1 VETGGVLNGENYR
14 DFAGLSG
21 LDPGAG
27 RILRDSVPDGARGL
41 LWRSMSD
48 LSIDE
53 FVIPA
58 TPHAPSWPDFAAV
71 AGLRNIVEA
80 EGFGTDDLQYSAA
93 ELLPGWLNTKY
104 DPKRMFVARIDG
116 AVVARATYETLLEPN
131 DHHAWL
137 GVQVLPAWRRHGIG
151 TALADRVEALA
162 ATENRQEL
170 IVYTVSAD
178 APGDRL
184 TAPTGFGS
192 VPRDN
197 PEVHFLLARGYR
209 LEQVERGSR
218 LPLPADAS
226 VIRRFQADAAAH
238 AGPGYTVHCW
248 SEGTPP
254 RWREDL
260 ALFFTRMS
268 TDAPTAG
275 LEEPEDIWTAERL
288 VNEEASRA
296 TSPRHML
303 TAVALH
309 EPSGHLVAF
318 TQLSVPAER
327 ERSVSQEDTL
337 VLREHRG
344 HRLGM
349 LLKTANLEYLAQES
363 PGHPSVTTFN
373 AEENR
378 HMLAVNEA
386 LGFVPM
392 GYEE

>member
-1 VETGGVLNGENYR
+1 
-14 DFAGLSG
+14 
-21 LDPGAG
+21 
-27 RILRDSVPDGARGL
+27 
-41 LWRSMSD
+41 MSD
-48 LSIDE
+48 FSIDE
-53 FVIPA
+53 LVIPTSTA
-58 TPHAPSWPDFAAV
+58 APSWPDFAAV
-71 AGLRNIVEA
+71 AALRNVVEA
-80 EGFGTDDLQYSAA
+80 EGYGTSELNYSAA

-104 DPKRMFVARIDG
+104 DPKRMFIARVEG
-116 AVVARATYETLLEPN
+116 TVVARATYETLLVPN
-131 DHHAWL
+131 DDHAWL
-137 GVQVLPAWRRHGIG
+137 GVQVLTAWRRRGIG
-151 TALADRVEALA
+151 TAIADRVEHLA
-162 ATENRQEL
+162 ATENRHEL

-178 APGDRL
+178 APGERL

-197 PEVHFLLARGYR
+197 PEVRFLLARGYQ

-218 LPLPADAS
+218 LALPADEG
-226 VIRRFQADAAAH
+226 VIRRFRADAAAQ
-238 AGPGYTVHCW
+238 AGGDYTVHCW

-254 RWREDL
+254 RWRDDL
-260 ALFFTRMS
+260 ALLYTRMS

-275 LEEPEDIWTAERL
+275 LTEPEDVWTAERL
-288 VNEEASRA
+288 VDEETSRA
-296 TSPRHML
+296 DSPRRML
-303 TAVALH
+303 TAAVLH
-309 EPSGHLVAF
+309 GPSGHLVAF

-337 VLREHRG
+337 VLRKHRG

-378 HMLAVNEA
+378 HMLDVNEA

-392 GYEE
+392 GYEGAWKRVVPAGGPAA

>member
-1 VETGGVLNGENYR
+1 
-14 DFAGLSG
+14 
-21 LDPGAG
+21 
-27 RILRDSVPDGARGL
+27 
-41 LWRSMSD
+41 MSD
-48 LSIDE
+48 FSIDE
-53 FVIPA
+53 LVIPA
-58 TPHAPSWPDFAAV
+58 TPNAPSWPDFAAV

-93 ELLPGWLNTKY
+93 ELLPGWLNTTY
-104 DPKRMFVARIDG
+104 DPKRMFVARVDG
-116 AVVARATYETLLEPN
+116 TVVARATYETLLDQN
-131 DHHAWL
+131 DDHAWL
-137 GVQVLPAWRRHGIG
+137 GVQVLPVWRRHGIG

-162 ATENRQEL
+162 ATEKRQEL

-178 APGDRL
+178 APGERL

-197 PEVHFLLARGYR
+197 PEVRFLLARGYR

-218 LPLPADAS
+218 LALPAQES
-226 VIRRFQADAAAH
+226 VIRRFRADAAAH
-238 AGPGYTVHCW
+238 AGPDYTVHCW
-248 SEGTPP
+248 SGETPP
-254 RWREDL
+254 HWRDDL
-260 ALFFTRMS
+260 ALLFTRMS

-275 LEEPEDIWTAERL
+275 LEEPEDVWTAERL
-288 VNEEASRA
+288 ISEETSRA
-296 TSPRHML
+296 ASPRRML
-303 TAVALH
+303 TAAALH

-349 LLKTANLEYLAQES
+349 LLKTANLEYLKQES

-392 GYEE
+392 GYEGAWKRVGPARVLE

>member
-1 VETGGVLNGENYR
+1 MRGRPHGLVL
-14 DFAGLSG
+14 F
-21 LDPGAG
+21 
-27 RILRDSVPDGARGL
+27 GL

-48 LSIDE
+48 FSIDE
-53 FVIPA
+53 LVIPA
-58 TPHAPSWPDFAAV
+58 TPHAPSWPDFVAV
-71 AGLRNIVEA
+71 AALRNLVEA
-80 EGFGTDDLQYSAA
+80 EGFGTNALNYSAA
-93 ELLPGWLNTKY
+93 ELLPGWLNPKY
-104 DPKRMFVARIDG
+104 DPKRMFVARVEG
-116 AVVARATYETLLEPN
+116 TVVARATYETLLDAN
-131 DHHAWL
+131 DDHAWL
-137 GVQVLPAWRRHGIG
+137 GVQVLPAWRRCGIG
-151 TALADRVEALA
+151 TALADRVEHLVG
-162 ATENRQEL
+162 TENRHEL

-178 APGDRL
+178 TPGERL

-192 VPRDN
+192 VPQDN
-197 PEVHFLLARGYR
+197 AEVRFLLARGYR

-218 LPLPADAS
+218 LALPADEG

-238 AGPGYTVHCW
+238 AGGDYTVHYW
-248 SEGTPP
+248 SAGTPP
-254 RWREDL
+254 RWRDDL
-260 ALFFTRMS
+260 AVPYTRMS

-275 LEEPEDIWTAERL
+275 LTEPEDVWTADRL
-288 VNEEASRA
+288 VDEETSRGS
-296 TSPRHML
+296 SPRRML
-303 TAVALH
+303 TAAALH

-378 HMLAVNEA
+378 HMLVVNEA

-392 GYEE
+392 GYEGAWKRVVPAEK

>member
-1 VETGGVLNGENYR
+1 
-14 DFAGLSG
+14 
-21 LDPGAG
+21 
-27 RILRDSVPDGARGL
+27 
-41 LWRSMSD
+41 MSD
-48 LSIDE
+48 FSIDE
-53 FVIPA
+53 LVIPA
-58 TPHAPSWPDFAAV
+58 TAHAPSWPSWEAV
-71 AGLRNIVEA
+71 AALRNIVAA

-93 ELLPGWLNTKY
+93 ELLPRWLNTKY
-104 DPKRMFVARIDG
+104 DPERMFVARVEG
-116 AVVARATYETLLEPN
+116 TVVARATYETLFGQN
-131 DHHAWL
+131 DDHAWL
-137 GVQVLPAWRRHGIG
+137 GVQVLPAWRRRGIG

-178 APGDRL
+178 APGERL

-197 PEVHFLLARGYR
+197 PEVRFLLARGYR
-209 LEQVERGSR
+209 LEQMERGSR
-218 LPLPADAS
+218 LALPAKES
-226 VIRRFQADAAAH
+226 VIRGFRADAAAH
-238 AGPGYTVHCW
+238 AGPDYTVHCW
-248 SEGTPP
+248 SGETPP
-254 RWREDL
+254 HWRDDL
-260 ALFFTRMS
+260 ALLFTRMS

-275 LEEPEDIWTAERL
+275 LEEPEDVWTAERL
-288 VNEEASRA
+288 ISEETSRA
-296 TSPRHML
+296 ASPRRRL
-303 TAVALH
+303 TAAALH

-327 ERSVSQEDTL
+327 ERSVGQEDTL

-349 LLKTANLEYLAQES
+349 LLKTANLKYLAQES

-392 GYEE
+392 GYEGAWKRVVPARA